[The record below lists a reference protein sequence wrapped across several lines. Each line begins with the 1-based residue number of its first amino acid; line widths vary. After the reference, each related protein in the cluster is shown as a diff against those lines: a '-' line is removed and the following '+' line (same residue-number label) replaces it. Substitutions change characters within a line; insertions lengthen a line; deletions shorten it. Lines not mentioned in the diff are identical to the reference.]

1 MRAGKSWIDPKNQS
15 AGYRVPSRDESPG
28 PARSAVDRSH
38 AVSLV
43 VPRRDV
49 RRCRQPLRQPRR
61 SAGDVVRSHT
71 HVLFGRG
78 NSYAGKVCR
87 VIHENKYSEWKCS
100 MLRENRLL
108 SLTAGFRLGFPAAQY
123 KLMESVRKAA
133 RDPLGFPGKPQGHP
147 GARASPRIA
156 PTSAGAWGRAA
167 PPLVLRS
174 PRCELGSLP
183 APTS

>member
-1 MRAGKSWIDPKNQS
+1 MPAALAPAPPLGWGRGAG
-15 AGYRVPSRDESPG
+15 
-28 PARSAVDRSH
+28 
-38 AVSLV
+38 
-43 VPRRDV
+43 
-49 RRCRQPLRQPRR
+49 
-61 SAGDVVRSHT
+61 VRSHT

-133 RDPLGFPGKPQGHP
+133 RDPLGFPEKPQGHP
-147 GARASPRIA
+147 GARARPRIA

-183 APTS
+183 ALTS